1 MIPPG
6 NRRGDP
12 ANLGFKSSN
21 STAHLFLGGVQRS
34 WMRGGAAAAAA
45 AAAAATAPQSP
56 HLSSTTST
64 SPSSASTTDSAAS
77 TASAATKGTA
87 STAVSAASGGPVG
100 SPRQTR
106 RRETPPREPPV
117 GLTTTTATS
126 TFTSTAASSSPS
138 SSTITSSAPAANPS
152 PLPPLGPMA
161 QPDPLQAI
169 SGSDGRNEK
178 EAQPNRGAPILPPL
192 RSITTA
198 ISSTPLNS
206 ATPTP
211 VTAIPPRTFQPNALP
226 SPDPTLPRSHASPV
240 SAIDRHGGTIG
251 PVGLGSSSLATLPSP
266 PTGDTPPM
274 SINRPQEPLSG
285 GLPTPATVANTVI
298 LPDPVQGGTVTLR
311 DQSQTAGNAESRPQL
326 PGPGDPSA
334 RPQPGSWIG
343 IPASHLS
350 QDFQQPPVIRPVPML
365 PIDRTLCKQW
375 LEKLETFAA
384 EATRNKIISEV
395 IESPRVRLLQS
406 ALLDN
411 DPVYLALHQMY
422 CMASYSPSELRTLPG
437 FGPEQ
442 ERGFAVVKQL
452 LVDNRRLSGDFLLFC
467 VNFPEPMQQLLALP
481 WWRDALAQVMNSL
494 VLLSQRWDTF
504 EQITRRRGLPPLIEE
519 IIMTFDIRSHVT
531 QYNIF
536 LALYRRLPL
545 QNGEHKLFDIFN
557 RDAKYTDERLDS
569 PKPVSAL
576 RAKKERD
583 IILSMYHKEL
593 TSTPQATTANQP
605 HIHSQPVGSPR
616 GAPPHLPQHPTSAV
630 PGYESRRSS
639 HVPMPGNGPVP
650 APMAYPSQ
658 TYNPHSPRMVQ
669 MPHHHQLYH
678 HHNPPSTSYPPQ
690 VVPSQAQTIHPSPVN
705 TRPQGPVPPQ
715 TMLLP
720 SQVASPHS
728 AGASVPT
735 GVVPSTAATP
745 GLSPLSHAPASAPTL
760 ASPPTPASA
769 SASASAPAPA
779 PTQRR
784 RGRPSRSAQ
793 ANNQTPTQYRLMP
806 QASMPNQGGP
816 LPSPSSMV
824 TPLLPPPGPLP
835 PSNPRP
841 HSLRDGLH
849 QAHLRGPVNRLVTHT
864 PAGPQ
869 ETPLYQYFDS
879 FAANPT
885 PLGQGQWDC
894 RFDWTFNL
902 TKSDVERLAKI
913 DQHGGK
919 LQATRFM
926 TNGQRIFRLRCIRI
940 NPPAKTI
947 DDHIWCTT
955 ETCWPSVV
963 YIFVNEVELFARR
976 RQHNGKDIPL
986 EITEQLREGPNT
998 VSMHFLRS
1006 PAEMRDH
1013 LYAAAVEILNISDLV
1028 SALDAAQILP
1038 ASESLQQIQKRLT
1051 PNPDDEV
1058 SIVSEDLVI
1067 DLVDPFTARVFNR
1080 PVRGRLCTHQEC
1092 FDHET
1097 YITTRALKSGRRT
1110 LREDWKCPICKQD
1123 ARPQMLLVDGFLFNI
1138 REELSHT
1145 DRLENARSIRV
1156 KRDGS
1161 WTVKSDTGSSTDRT
1175 SASAAAPTSVPPKR
1189 KSSDAAASMSP
1200 ASQRPK
1206 CERTTSDTLIRF
1218 SEPKVIALD

>member
-21 STAHLFLGGVQRS
+21 STAHIFLGGVQRS
-34 WMRGGAAAAAA
+34 WMRGAAP
-45 AAAAATAPQSP
+45 TASRPP
-56 HLSSTTST
+56 HLSSITST
-64 SPSSASTTDSAAS
+64 SPSSPSTTDTAAAA
-77 TASAATKGTA
+77 TAATKDT
-87 STAVSAASGGPVG
+87 AASGTPSG
-100 SPRQTR
+100 SPPQTR
-106 RRETPPREPPV
+106 RRKTPPREPPV
-117 GLTTTTATS
+117 GFTTTTTTS
-126 TFTSTAASSSPS
+126 TSTSTIASFSPS
-138 SSTITSSAPAANPS
+138 SSTTTITSSTAAAAAANPS

-161 QPDPLQAI
+161 QPDPLQAN
-169 SGSDGRNEK
+169 SESDGRNEK

-198 ISSTPLNS
+198 ISSSSPLS
-206 ATPTP
+206 TATPTP
-211 VTAIPPRTFQPNALP
+211 VTAIPPRTYQPTALP

-240 SAIDRHGGTIG
+240 SAIDRHGG
-251 PVGLGSSSLATLPSP
+251 PAGLGSSQTTLPSP
-266 PTGDTPPM
+266 PTGDTPPV
-274 SINRPQEPLSG
+274 SATRPNGPQTG
-285 GLPTPATVANTVI
+285 VLPTPTTAANTATFPEPI
-298 LPDPVQGGTVTLR
+298 RGGTATLR
-311 DQSQTAGNAESRPQL
+311 DQSETAGNAESRSQL
-326 PGPGDPSA
+326 PGSGDPSA
-334 RPQPGSWIG
+334 RPQAAPWIS
-343 IPASHLS
+343 IPASPVS
-350 QDFQQPPVIRPVPML
+350 QVQQPAVSRPVPML

-422 CMASYSPSELRTLPG
+422 CMASYAPSELRTLPG

-481 WWRDALAQVMNSL
+481 WWRDALEQVMNSL
-494 VLLSQRWDTF
+494 VLLSKGWDSF
-504 EQITRRRGLPPLIEE
+504 ELVMRTRGLPPLIEE
-519 IIMTFDIRSHVT
+519 IIMTFAIRSHVT

-536 LALYRRLPL
+536 LALYRRLNVA
-545 QNGEHKLFDIFN
+545 NGEHKLFEIFN

-569 PKPVSAL
+569 PQPVPES

-593 TSTPQATTANQP
+593 NSTSQAPTASQP
-605 HIHSQPVGSPR
+605 HIHSQPVGAPR
-616 GAPPHLPQHPTSAV
+616 GAPPHLTQHPTSGV

-639 HVPMPGNGPVP
+639 HVSIPANGPVP

-658 TYNPHSPRMVQ
+658 TFNPHSPRMVQ
-669 MPHHHQLYH
+669 MPQHHQLHQH
-678 HHNPPSTSYPPQ
+678 HHHHHHHPPPPMSYPQ
-690 VVPSQAQTIHPSPVN
+690 HVVPSQAQTIHPNPIN
-705 TRPQGPVPPQ
+705 TRPQGSVHPQ

-720 SQVASPHS
+720 SQIASSHPAS
-728 AGASVPT
+728 ASVPT
-735 GVVPSTAATP
+735 VLVPSTVATP
-745 GLSPLSHAPASAPTL
+745 GLSPHSL
-760 ASPPTPASA
+760 
-769 SASASAPAPA
+769 ASASAPALASPPDSASAPDPA
-779 PTQRR
+779 PRR
-784 RGRPSRSAQ
+784 RGRPARSAQ
-793 ANNQTPTQYRLMP
+793 ANNQSPTQYRLMP
-806 QASMPNQGGP
+806 QASMPNQGP
-816 LPSPSSMV
+816 SLPSPSSMV

-835 PSNPRP
+835 PPNPRP

-849 QAHLRGPVNRLVTHT
+849 QAHLRGPVNRLVAHT

-885 PLGQGQWDC
+885 PLGQSDC

-902 TKSDVERLAKI
+902 SKSDFERLAKI
-913 DQHGGK
+913 DQRGGK
-919 LQATRFM
+919 FQVTRFM
-926 TNGQRIFRLRCIRI
+926 TNGQRIFRLRCIQVK
-940 NPPAKTI
+940 PSTQTI
-947 DDHIWCTT
+947 EEHTWCTT

-1006 PAEMRDH
+1006 PAEMRDQ

-1038 ASESLQQIQKRLT
+1038 ASESLQQVEKRLT

-1110 LREDWKCPICKQD
+1110 LREDWRCPICKQD
-1123 ARPQMLLVDGFLFNI
+1123 ARPQMLLVDGFLFNV

-1145 DRLENARSIRV
+1145 NQLDNARSIRV

-1161 WTVKSDTGSSTDRT
+1161 WTVKADTGSSTEPT
-1175 SASAAAPTSVPPKR
+1175 SESAVASTSVPPKR
-1189 KSSDAAASMSP
+1189 KSSEAAVSISP

-1206 CERTTSDTLIRF
+1206 CERTSSDNLIRVP
-1218 SEPKVIALD
+1218 EPKVITLD

>member
-34 WMRGGAAAAAA
+34 WMRGGAAATASQPPHFSSTTSTSPSPTSTTDTAA
-45 AAAAATAPQSP
+45 AAAAATA
-56 HLSSTTST
+56 
-64 SPSSASTTDSAAS
+64 
-77 TASAATKGTA
+77 ATEGTA
-87 STAVSAASGGPVG
+87 STAASAASGAPAG
-100 SPRQTR
+100 SPPQTR

-126 TFTSTAASSSPS
+126 TSTSTAASSSPS
-138 SSTITSSAPAANPS
+138 SSTITSAAAANPS

-161 QPDPLQAI
+161 QPDPLQAN

-198 ISSTPLNS
+198 FSSSTPLS
-206 ATPTP
+206 SGTPTP
-211 VTAIPPRTFQPNALP
+211 ATAIPPRAFQPTALP

-240 SAIDRHGGTIG
+240 SAIDRHGG
-251 PVGLGSSSLATLPSP
+251 PVGLGSSLATLPSP
-266 PTGDTPPM
+266 PTRDTPPV
-274 SINRPQEPLSG
+274 SINRPHEPQTR

-298 LPDPVQGGTVTLR
+298 LPEPVQGATVIPR
-311 DQSQTAGNAESRPQL
+311 DQSQTAGNAEPRSQL

-334 RPQPGSWIG
+334 HPQAASWIG
-343 IPASHLS
+343 IPASPVP
-350 QDFQQPPVIRPVPML
+350 QGFQQPLVVRPVPML

-375 LEKLETFAA
+375 LEKLDTFAA

-422 CMASYSPSELRTLPG
+422 CMASYAPSELRTLPG

-481 WWRDALAQVMNSL
+481 WWRDALEQVMNSL
-494 VLLSQRWDTF
+494 VLLSQRWDSF
-504 EQITRRRGLPPLIEE
+504 EQATRRRGLPPLIEE

-545 QNGEHKLFDIFN
+545 QNGEHKLFEIFN

-569 PKPVSAL
+569 PKPVSAM

-593 TSTPQATTANQP
+593 TSTPRATTANQP
-605 HIHSQPVGSPR
+605 HIHSQPVGSPQ
-616 GAPPHLPQHPTSAV
+616 GAPPHFPQHPASSV
-630 PGYESRRSS
+630 PGYEPRVSS
-639 HVPMPGNGPVP
+639 HVSIPGTGPVP
-650 APMAYPSQ
+650 APIAYPSQ
-658 TYNPHSPRMVQ
+658 TYNPHSPRTVQ
-669 MPHHHQLYH
+669 MPHHHPLYH
-678 HHNPPSTSYPPQ
+678 HHNPPPMSYPPQ
-690 VVPSQAQTIHPSPVN
+690 VVPSQTQTIHPSPVN
-705 TRPQGPVPPQ
+705 TRPQGSVHPQ
-715 TMLLP
+715 TLLLP
-720 SQVASPHS
+720 SQTTSPHP
-728 AGASVPT
+728 ASVPT
-735 GVVPSTAATP
+735 GVVPSTTATP
-745 GLSPLSHAPASAPTL
+745 GLSPLSHTPASAPTL
-760 ASPPTPASA
+760 ASPATPASA
-769 SASASAPAPA
+769 LGPAPV
-779 PTQRR
+779 QRR
-784 RGRPSRSAQ
+784 RGRPSRSAP

-806 QASMPNQGGP
+806 QASMSNQGAP
-816 LPSPSSMV
+816 LPSPTSMI
-824 TPLLPPPGPLP
+824 TPLLPPPGSLP
-835 PSNPRP
+835 PPNPRP

-849 QAHLRGPVNRLVTHT
+849 QAHMRGPVNRLITQT

-869 ETPLYQYFDS
+869 ETPLYQYFES
-879 FAANPT
+879 FAAKPT

-894 RFDWTFNL
+894 RFDWTFSL

-913 DQHGGK
+913 EQHGGK
-919 LQATRFM
+919 LQTTRFI
-926 TNGQRIFRLRCIRI
+926 TNGQQIFRLRCIRI
-940 NPPAKTI
+940 NPSTKTI
-947 DDHIWCTT
+947 DDHTWCTT

-986 EITEQLREGPNT
+986 EITEQLHEGPNT

-1006 PAEMRDH
+1006 PAEMRDQ
-1013 LYAAAVEILNISDLV
+1013 LYAAGVEILNVSDLV

-1051 PNPDDEV
+1051 SNPDDEV

-1123 ARPQMLLVDGFLFNI
+1123 ARPQMLVIDGFLFNI

-1145 DRLENARSIRV
+1145 NQLENARSIRV

-1161 WTVKSDTGSSTDRT
+1161 WTLKSDTVSSTGQT
-1175 SASAAAPTSVPPKR
+1175 SGSATAPTSVPPKR
-1189 KSSDAAASMSP
+1189 KSSDSVASISP

-1206 CERTTSDTLIRF
+1206 CERTTSDNLIRV